1 MGKKRKKKKSS
12 AKWFRPVLPVKKA
25 QEKKIWRG
33 ECSNVPKK
41 SKSGVGKK
49 KSCVPCAC
57 GASMYPTNVDHQQNI
72 FKIGNP
78 SGEPESS
85 TVQSVLEMSD
95 PFVGVRGGP
104 TVGPPESDSR
114 TQGSDCRTHSRTPES
129 DCRTLGSDRH
139 TQVPRYP
146 GTQVPRSRSRN
157 RYPGTGKK
165 S

>member
-1 MGKKRKKKKSS
+1 MFHILTILLNGEKKKKKKSS
-12 AKWFRPVLPVKKA
+12 VEWFRPVLPVKKA

-78 SGEPESS
+78 SGEPATNTKKKKKKENEINYDLTLSGPDPYIYVFFFFFLFTTLSKS
-85 TVQSVLEMSD
+85 TRETIIRSIHALM
-95 PFVGVRGGP
+95 
-104 TVGPPESDSR
+104 DS
-114 TQGSDCRTHSRTPES
+114 GAFPS
-129 DCRTLGSDRH
+129 
-139 TQVPRYP
+139 
-146 GTQVPRSRSRN
+146 
-157 RYPGTGKK
+157 
-165 S
+165 

>member
-1 MGKKRKKKKSS
+1 MGKKRKKKNCRHNKKSS

-78 SGEPESS
+78 SGEPGIIYQKKKKKKKKKKKNQRLQPIFHPSH
-85 TVQSVLEMSD
+85 
-95 PFVGVRGGP
+95 PFKP
-104 TVGPPESDSR
+104 NA
-114 TQGSDCRTHSRTPES
+114 THYATPHPS
-129 DCRTLGSDRH
+129 FFFFLRIFDLGFFLLFFFA
-139 TQVPRYP
+139 
-146 GTQVPRSRSRN
+146 
-157 RYPGTGKK
+157 
-165 S
+165 

>member
-1 MGKKRKKKKSS
+1 MGKKKKKKKSS
-12 AKWFRPVLPVKKA
+12 AEWFRPVLPVKKA

-78 SGEPESS
+78 SGEPGRNYKKKKH
-85 TVQSVLEMSD
+85 TTKTRVD
-95 PFVGVRGGP
+95 P
-104 TVGPPESDSR
+104 
-114 TQGSDCRTHSRTPES
+114 
-129 DCRTLGSDRH
+129 
-139 TQVPRYP
+139 
-146 GTQVPRSRSRN
+146 
-157 RYPGTGKK
+157 
-165 S
+165 

>member
-1 MGKKRKKKKSS
+1 MKI
-12 AKWFRPVLPVKKA
+12 
-25 QEKKIWRG
+25 EKKG
-33 ECSNVPKK
+33 C
-41 SKSGVGKK
+41 
-49 KSCVPCAC
+49 
-57 GASMYPTNVDHQQNI
+57 
-72 FKIGNP
+72 KISTPNKILDFQMHIH
-78 SGEPESS
+78 

-146 GTQVPRSRSRN
+146 GTQIPRSRSRN

>member
-1 MGKKRKKKKSS
+1 MSPVAYTWGPFSAKIFLKIWFCKIDPLLPPTSISILYLTSPTVTLTGGVKEGRLKSS

-41 SKSGVGKK
+41 SNSGVGKK

-78 SGEPESS
+78 SGEPGAKSKKKKKKKKKKNGVADDPKIAESS
-85 TVQSVLEMSD
+85 T
-95 PFVGVRGGP
+95 
-104 TVGPPESDSR
+104 
-114 TQGSDCRTHSRTPES
+114 
-129 DCRTLGSDRH
+129 
-139 TQVPRYP
+139 
-146 GTQVPRSRSRN
+146 
-157 RYPGTGKK
+157 K
-165 S
+165 